1 MIEMELDFVLRA
13 IMDIVDE
20 DRSLSHEDFVKQFG
34 PNPLMASAEQLTD
47 FMETFANQL
56 ATVDWSDPNVER
68 NIEYLIPRPF
78 QWRMLEEMTMGRP
91 PPLEAD

>member
-1 MIEMELDFVLRA
+1 
-13 IMDIVDE
+13 
-20 DRSLSHEDFVKQFG
+20 
-34 PNPLMASAEQLTD
+34 MASAEQLRD

-68 NIEYLIPRPF
+68 NIQHLIPRPI